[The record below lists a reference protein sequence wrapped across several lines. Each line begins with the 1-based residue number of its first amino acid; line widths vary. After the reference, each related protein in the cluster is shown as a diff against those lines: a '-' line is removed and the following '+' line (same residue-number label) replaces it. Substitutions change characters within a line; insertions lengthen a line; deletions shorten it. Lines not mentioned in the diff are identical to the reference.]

1 MRRCG
6 GIPYR
11 PSSPVLALGGELAQP
26 MGKRRLAFEGG
37 YLRSSEMIP

>member
-6 GIPYR
+6 IRYC
-11 PSSPVLALGGELAQP
+11 PSSPVLALGGTSQP